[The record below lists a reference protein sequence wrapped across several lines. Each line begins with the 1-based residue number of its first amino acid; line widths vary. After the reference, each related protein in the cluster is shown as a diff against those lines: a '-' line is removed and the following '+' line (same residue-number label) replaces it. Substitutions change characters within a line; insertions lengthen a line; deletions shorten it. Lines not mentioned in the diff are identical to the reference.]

1 MISKM
6 IPESYNKVLKNI
18 RKIEDRKK
26 RISVKES
33 DGSDRE
39 TKA

>member
-1 MISKM
+1 M

-18 RKIEDRKK
+18 RKIEDRKRK
-26 RISVKES
+26 SVKES